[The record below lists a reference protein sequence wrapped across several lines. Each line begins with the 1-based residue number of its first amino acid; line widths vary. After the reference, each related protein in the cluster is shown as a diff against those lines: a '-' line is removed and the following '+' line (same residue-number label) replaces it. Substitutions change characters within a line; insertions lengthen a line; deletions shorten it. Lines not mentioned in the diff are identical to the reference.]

1 MCPSTQIYAMSLVNN
16 NVIQWEAVSTILK
29 YDMEKG
35 KEHHSPFKIK
45 NFHTTT
51 LNPAYG
57 ITNIA

>member
-1 MCPSTQIYAMSLVNN
+1 MSLVNN
-16 NVIQWEAVSTILK
+16 NGIQWEAVSTILK

-35 KEHHSPFKIK
+35 KEHHSPYKIK